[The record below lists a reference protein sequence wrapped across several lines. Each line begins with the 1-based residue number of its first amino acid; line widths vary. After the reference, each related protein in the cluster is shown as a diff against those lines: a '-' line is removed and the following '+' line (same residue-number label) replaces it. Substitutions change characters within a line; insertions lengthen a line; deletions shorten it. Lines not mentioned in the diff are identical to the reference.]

1 MSNFGNLNWADLGKG
16 LLIAFGTVVLGGL
29 APIVSGGIL
38 PDGST
43 FVGLCVTGF
52 GAALTYLL
60 KNLFTNS
67 KNELGKSEPS

>member
-1 MSNFGNLNWADLGKG
+1 MSKFGSINWVDFGKG
-16 LLIAFGTVVLGGL
+16 LLLAFGTVVIGGL
-29 APIVSGGIL
+29 APIVSGGVI

-43 FVGLCVTGF
+43 FVGLCVAGL